1 MSTTISLSFSSLSLR
16 LSLFFRVLSSI
27 SFCSSMIEIGA
38 AAAAAA
44 ANANA
49 TLNLTAALR
58 DDALV
63 PCTFLQPITQSA
75 NSCNHLK

>member
-1 MSTTISLSFSSLSLR
+1 
-16 LSLFFRVLSSI
+16 
-27 SFCSSMIEIGA
+27 MIEIGA